1 MDTPTHWDKMPLG
14 IDRKEEPF
22 HLACLS
28 IGSVEYNKVRNEL
41 MLASRNSIREILTIH
56 RVQNPQLYK
65 SYMIRKQDMDIR
77 NGSHQNERSLFHGT
91 TEEASKAIN
100 HHGFNRSYAGKNG
113 NLIFIGQNKCVKNR
127 YELLDL
133 FA

>member
-1 MDTPTHWDKMPLG
+1 MPLD
-14 IDRKEEPF
+14 IYRKEVPF
-22 HLACLS
+22 HLVSLPNDS
-28 IGSVEYNKVRNEL
+28 EEYNKVINEL
-41 MLASRNSIREILTIH
+41 MHTSGNSIRKVLTIH

-91 TEEASKAIN
+91 TEESSSAIN

-113 NLIFIGQNKCVKNR
+113 NQKFTFSTLNNKQLIEN
-127 YELLDL
+127 
-133 FA
+133 

>member
-1 MDTPTHWDKMPLG
+1 MVLPSHWDKMPLD
-14 IDRKEEPF
+14 IDGKEKPF

-28 IGSVEYNKVRNEL
+28 IGSAEYNKVKNKL
-41 MLASRNSIREILTIH
+41 MLTSSNSIREILMIH

-113 NLIFIGQNKCVKNR
+113 KQIFTIEMR
-127 YELLDL
+127 L
-133 FA
+133 